1 MENSLLLVLWITICL
16 TGLGLLVCIM
26 TILRSSFVNQIRIEM
41 IELNKKAN
49 IALELLSKRLP
60 PEPPPEPPAEPPE
73 PPNKSKIKSQREK
86 TN

>member
-1 MENSLLLVLWITICL
+1 MENLLLLVLWITICL

-49 IALELLSKRLP
+49 IALELLSKQL
-60 PEPPPEPPAEPPE
+60 PPEPPAEPPE

>member
-1 MENSLLLVLWITICL
+1 MGDWLLLVLWITICF

-60 PEPPPEPPAEPPE
+60 PEPPAEPPE